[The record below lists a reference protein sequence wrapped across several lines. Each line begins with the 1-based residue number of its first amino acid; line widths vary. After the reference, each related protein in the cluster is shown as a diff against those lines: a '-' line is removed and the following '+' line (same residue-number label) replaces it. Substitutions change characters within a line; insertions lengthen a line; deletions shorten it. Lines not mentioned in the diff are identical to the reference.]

1 MALHSPAHSTPL
13 SSPSGCLQNTNLHL
27 LHRPNW
33 RLPGKS
39 PPEHLRQQCLRV
51 VKLRI
56 VWPSLVQILY
66 FSMSPWEAWLISLLV
81 RWLRR
86 VWVPLLFHNSFSGQ
100 CQSHPNSSL
109 SLSLFF
115 FLLYLVMLEGFLRF
129 WKLKAFYQNSVDVL
143 CKSFHESI
151 FCFVFDMVVCEG
163 EHQVFLFCP
172 VAPSPRHMLLVI
184 TYLFSIYRKPSLR
197 ISFFFL
203 WSLHPWP
210 VEVPRLWVE
219 LELQLLAETTA
230 IAMPDPS
237 CFCDL
242 QQRHA

>member
-1 MALHSPAHSTPL
+1 
-13 SSPSGCLQNTNLHL
+13 
-27 LHRPNW
+27 
-33 RLPGKS
+33 
-39 PPEHLRQQCLRV
+39 
-51 VKLRI
+51 
-56 VWPSLVQILY
+56 
-66 FSMSPWEAWLISLLV
+66 MSPWEAWLISLLV
-81 RWLRR
+81 RWLHR
-86 VWVPLLFHNSFSGQ
+86 VWVPLLFHNSFAGQ

-197 ISFFFL
+197 ISFSFFEVFTRGL
-203 WSLHPWP
+203 WKFPGSGLNWSCSYWPKPQPLQCQIQAASVTYNRDMLNITVSLPYWGRLGLNAHPHRDNVVSLICWATIGT
-210 VEVPRLWVE
+210 LT
-219 LELQLLAETTA
+219 LKLLLNG
-230 IAMPDPS
+230 IKIYDV
-237 CFCDL
+237 
-242 QQRHA
+242 